1 MKRHRSVETKFPNE
15 TKPSTFFDQNIKLCR
30 LRSEVELETR
40 IFKNG
45 TGRFCPT
52 V

>member
-45 TGRFCPT
+45 T
-52 V
+52 